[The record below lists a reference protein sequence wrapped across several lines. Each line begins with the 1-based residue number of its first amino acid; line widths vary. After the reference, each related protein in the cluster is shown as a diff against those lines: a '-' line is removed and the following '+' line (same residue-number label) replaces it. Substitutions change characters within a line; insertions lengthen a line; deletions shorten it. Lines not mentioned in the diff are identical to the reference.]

1 MSEQRSNVVSINT
14 PTSPVAQFEIEM
26 LFETL
31 LNQYILPKINPAV
44 NSLADYVS
52 EKQLTAAS
60 DIDLMQLIETGKK
73 VKRSKA
79 EIVESFTNHLF
90 NNVSEWTEAKKTTD
104 TSQPD
109 NDLCLVDNTTLEK
122 NLAWQAAAR
131 QMEMCEQVQNL
142 YNCESRL
149 QDFTP
154 SDSIPSDS
162 IPSDSIPSDSIPS
175 DSIPSDSTHLP
186 IGSMALCEAFASAL
200 VPLNLDVDT
209 AQEFLSLFAKHVKF
223 TAAQMWQQADTD
235 LSGMGLELNTPK
247 VSSYTETVASTNP
260 KKNTNQEAADS
271 DTELVNQIAQQ
282 VVSRVE
288 SMIGQQFNK
297 TLNETGA
304 DSFIIS
310 ATSYPT
316 EDLTST
322 LTSIQNELS
331 EQTSSISNLSDSI
344 KHELINRGITQ
355 NLSPRQE
362 DLINFVGL
370 LFEYIIDDHELPDI
384 IKNIIGLLQIPVL
397 KLALI
402 DHDFL
407 SNREHPGRQLLNDM
421 TSAGMHCKESDE
433 PVVHLIEN
441 TVKTII
447 RSFTDN
453 PNIFSECLD
462 EFNKELLSI
471 NKCSIQTVEDD
482 LWNTDSAEEAI
493 LNTPELTKEYSEP
506 VIDPASNTTTASPVD
521 DIVDSYLT
529 RHNVPK
535 SLNDLVCSGWKDV
548 LQLALEQ
555 GSSDEDWFHRVNTL
569 DMLLWNLQENRQNN
583 IPDDDWQILKNY
595 LLDQFN
601 EVEINP
607 FAVAEWL
614 HSIDSM
620 TNKHIGLEEEI
631 VIQKQADQQQNK
643 PTVETDEIR
652 ESEFP
657 EPEIDLSISD
667 TLPQPFPDTE
677 MPVVGQWVEFIG
689 KNDHRLRCKLATI
702 NCHTDRYVFVNKSG
716 MKVAEWSGPELEKSI
731 QNNRVELLDNQ
742 QFFDRALQAVMNKF
756 LKF

>member
-44 NSLADYVS
+44 NSLADHVS

-79 EIVESFTNHLF
+79 EIVEAFTKHLF
-90 NNVSEWTEAKKTTD
+90 NSVSEWTEAKKTTD
-104 TSQPD
+104 NFQPD
-109 NDLCLVDNTTLEK
+109 NDLCLVDNTILEQK
-122 NLAWQAAAR
+122 LAWQAAAR
-131 QMEMCEQVQNL
+131 QMEICEQVQNL

-149 QDFTP
+149 QDFT
-154 SDSIPSDS
+154 
-162 IPSDSIPSDSIPS
+162 
-175 DSIPSDSTHLP
+175 PSDSTHLP

-209 AQEFLSLFAKHVKF
+209 AQEFLSLFTKHLKF
-223 TAAQMWQQADTD
+223 TTAQMWQQADTD
-235 LSGMGLELNTPK
+235 LSEMGLELNTPK
-247 VSSYTETVASTNP
+247 ISSYTETIASTNS
-260 KKNTNQEAADS
+260 KKNTNQELTNSNSDTDS
-271 DTELVNQIAQQ
+271 DLVNQIAQQ

-316 EDLTST
+316 EDLAST
-322 LTSIQNELS
+322 LTSIQDELS
-331 EQTSSISNLSDSI
+331 EQTSSISNLSESI
-344 KHELINRGITQ
+344 KHALINRGITQ

-362 DLINFVGL
+362 DLINLVGL

-384 IKNIIGLLQIPVL
+384 IKKIIGLLQIPVL

-402 DHDFL
+402 DQDFL

-421 TSAGMHCKESDE
+421 TSAGMHCKDSDE

-462 EFNKELLSI
+462 EFNKELLLI

-482 LWNTDSAEEAI
+482 LWDTDSAGEAI

-506 VIDPASNTTTASPVD
+506 VIDPASNTTAVSPID

-535 SLNDLVCSGWKDV
+535 SLKELVCSGWKAV
-548 LQLALEQ
+548 LQFSFEQ
-555 GSSDEDWFHRVNTL
+555 GSSDEEWFHRVNTL
-569 DMLLWNLQENRQNN
+569 DMLLWNLQENRQKD

-601 EVEINP
+601 GVEINP

-614 HSIDSM
+614 HAIDSM

-631 VIQKQADQQQNK
+631 VIQKQADQQKNK
-643 PTVETDEIR
+643 PIVETDEIR

-667 TLPQPFPDTE
+667 TLPQPFSGTE

-689 KNDHRLRCKLATI
+689 KNDHHLRCKLATI

-731 QNNRVELLDNQ
+731 QNHRVELLDNQ

>member
-14 PTSPVAQFEIEM
+14 PASPIVQFEIET

-73 VKRSKA
+73 IKHSKE
-79 EIVESFTNHLF
+79 EIAESFTNHLF
-90 NNVSEWTEAKKTTD
+90 NSISEWNEVKKTTD
-104 TSQPD
+104 TSQPN
-109 NDLCLVDNTTLEK
+109 NDLCLVDNTILEQK
-122 NLAWQAAAR
+122 LAWQAAAR

-149 QDFTP
+149 QDF
-154 SDSIPSDS
+154 
-162 IPSDSIPSDSIPS
+162 
-175 DSIPSDSTHLP
+175 IPSDSTHLP

-200 VPLNLDVDT
+200 TPLNIDLDT

-235 LSGMGLELNTPK
+235 LAKMGLELNTPK
-247 VSSYTETVASTNP
+247 ISSYTETVANTNP
-260 KKNTNQEAADS
+260 QKNTNQDATDS
-271 DTELVNQIAQQ
+271 DTDLVNQIAQQ

-310 ATSYPT
+310 ATNYPT
-316 EDLTST
+316 QDLAST
-322 LTSIQNELS
+322 LTSIQDELS
-331 EQTSSISNLSDSI
+331 EQTSSISNLSESI
-344 KHELINRGITQ
+344 KHALINRGITQ

-362 DLINFVGL
+362 DLINLVGL

-384 IKNIIGLLQIPVL
+384 IKKIIGLLQIPVL

-402 DHDFL
+402 DQDFL

-421 TSAGMHCKESDE
+421 TSAGMHCKDSDE
-433 PVVHLIEN
+433 PVVYLIEN

-453 PNIFSECLD
+453 PNIFSECLE
-462 EFNKELLSI
+462 EFNKDLLLI
-471 NKCSIQTVEDD
+471 NKRSIQTVEDD
-482 LWNTDSAEEAI
+482 LWDTENAEEI
-493 LNTPELTKEYSEP
+493 PLNTPELTKEYSEP
-506 VIDPASNTTTASPVD
+506 VIDPTSNTTAASPVD

-548 LQLALEQ
+548 LQFSLEQ
-555 GSSDEDWFHRVNTL
+555 SSSDEDWFHRVNTL
-569 DMLLWNLQENRQNN
+569 DMLLWNLQKNRQKN

-595 LLDQFN
+595 LLDHFN

-614 HSIDSM
+614 HTIDSI

-631 VIQKQADQQQNK
+631 VIQKQVDQQKNK
-643 PTVETDEIR
+643 PIVDTDEIG
-652 ESEFP
+652 EPEFP
-657 EPEIDLSISD
+657 EPEIDLSVPD
-667 TLPQPFPDTE
+667 TLTQPFSDTE

-702 NCHTDRYVFVNKSG
+702 NLHTDRYVFVNKSG
-716 MKVAEWSGPELEKSI
+716 MKVAEWSGPELEKAI
-731 QNNRVELLDNQ
+731 QNHRVELLDKQ
-742 QFFDRALQAVMNKF
+742 QFFDRALQAVMNNF

>member
-14 PTSPVAQFEIEM
+14 PASPVAQFEIET

-60 DIDLMQLIETGKK
+60 DIDLMQLIETEKK
-73 VKRSKA
+73 VKRSKV
-79 EIVESFTNHLF
+79 EIVEAFTKHLF
-90 NNVSEWTEAKKTTD
+90 NSISEWTEAEKTTD
-104 TSQPD
+104 TSQSD
-109 NDLCLVDNTTLEK
+109 NDLCLVDNTALEQK
-122 NLAWQAAAR
+122 LAWQAAAR

-149 QDFTP
+149 QDFI
-154 SDSIPSDS
+154 S
-162 IPSDSIPSDSIPS
+162 
-175 DSIPSDSTHLP
+175 SDSTHLP
-186 IGSMALCEAFASAL
+186 IGSMAICEAFASAL
-200 VPLNLDVDT
+200 VPLNFDLDT
-209 AQEFLSLFAKHVKF
+209 AQEFLSLFAKHLKF
-223 TAAQMWQQADTD
+223 TAAQMWQQADSD
-235 LSGMGLELNTPK
+235 LSEMGLELNTPK
-247 VSSYTETVASTNP
+247 ISSYTETVASTNP
-260 KKNTNQEAADS
+260 KKNTNQEATDS
-271 DTELVNQIAQQ
+271 DTDLVNQIAQQ

-322 LTSIQNELS
+322 LTSIQSELS
-331 EQTSSISNLSDSI
+331 EQTSSISNLSESI
-344 KHELINRGITQ
+344 KHALINRGITQ
-355 NLSPRQE
+355 SLSPRQE
-362 DLINFVGL
+362 DLINLVGL

-384 IKNIIGLLQIPVL
+384 IKKIIGLLQIPVL

-402 DHDFL
+402 DQDFL
-407 SNREHPGRQLLNDM
+407 SNRQHPGKQLLNDM
-421 TSAGMHCKESDE
+421 TSAGMHCKDSEE

-462 EFNKELLSI
+462 EFNKELLLI
-471 NKCSIQTVEDD
+471 NKHSIQSIEED
-482 LWNTDSAEEAI
+482 LWNTESVEVAI
-493 LNTPELTKEYSEP
+493 LNTPELTKEYSES

-535 SLNDLVCSGWKDV
+535 SLKDLVCSGWKDV
-548 LQLALEQ
+548 LQFSLEQ
-555 GSSDEDWFHRVNTL
+555 SGSDEDWFHRVNTL
-569 DMLLWNLQENRQNN
+569 DMLLWNLQENRQKD

-614 HSIDSM
+614 HTIDSI

-631 VIQKQADQQQNK
+631 VIQKQADQQKNK
-643 PTVETDEIR
+643 PIVETDEIR

-667 TLPQPFPDTE
+667 TLPQPFSDTE

-689 KNDHRLRCKLATI
+689 KNDHHLRCKLATI

-716 MKVAEWSGPELEKSI
+716 MKVAEWSGPELEKAI
-731 QNNRVELLDNQ
+731 QNHRVELLDNQ